1 MQTTKE
7 LGKICD
13 EHNDDIDDLVNF
25 YRDVGGIQH
34 LVPNPN
40 VPLSVDIRSEFWH
53 KMAISDSN
61 EEDGNITGYFLMSFE
76 LKFDEKLS

>member
-13 EHNDDIDDLVNF
+13 EHNDDDIKDLVNF
-25 YRDVGGIQH
+25 YRGVGGIQH

-40 VPLSVDIRSEFWH
+40 VPLFVDICSEFGP
-53 KMAISDSN
+53 KMASSDSN
-61 EEDGNITGYFLMSFE
+61 AEDGNITGYFLCH
-76 LKFDEKLS
+76 LS